1 MLAGLVKP
9 VKIFFVNVLIYIL
22 NGDRALMLIMQLQI
36 IDKEKNCTK
45 PASLKI
51 PV

>member
-9 VKIFFVNVLIYIL
+9 VKILKNVLIYIL

-45 PASLKI
+45 PSSLKI